1 MYGGGYPVLKA
12 AGLLNKIL
20 CFFSRNIRNRLLL
33 LLISSTLFPLLIISI
48 SSYYNTSKLVEKQ
61 FIDTNLRI
69 VQNTNDNLDNYI
81 NKMRGYLLSFVRNVD
96 LLEILIHNTNYEY
109 GSPGFTYIENSLLKL
124 MSDGKDIDSVYFYI
138 SSADRLYYMD
148 RQRLVVYIVNHPDME
163 STSWHS
169 NAIGMYRH
177 IYTEDTHITQF
188 DIKSRDNQNNIPIG
202 LIGKPKHVLSFSF
215 AITNFPYRDV
225 IGTVSINV
233 DVRNLDSIYK
243 KASVNAFENIII
255 ENRDGSLVYPTEAP
269 DFYYNFINEKDIR
282 AEMTSAT
289 GSFKKTIDGDK
300 YLVLFNTS
308 EYTGWTVYKIIP
320 MKILNASVNASSKF
334 NLLLGIFCI
343 FVVVVLSL
351 LLANNISRPI
361 VELANYMRNINVE
374 HLEIKT
380 TNRLDEIGVLYKS
393 YNSMAVLINELIIER
408 YKSEIRE
415 KQIQIKALQSQ
426 INPHFLYNT
435 LQSISGL
442 ALEKGMTEIDNAISA
457 LGSMLRYSM
466 ESVEDMVT
474 IKDELLH
481 VENYFYIQKL
491 RYEDNIKYSI
501 NVPDEFLKIPIPKLT
516 LQPIVENAIKHG
528 VEKTVSGCTI
538 DINCFRQG
546 DNVCLTIKDNG
557 PGMSQKYLKKVVS
570 KIRNNKNKVLG
581 TQGIGLYNVN
591 ARIKYAFGEKY
602 GLLIHS
608 EEGKGT
614 CVSLFLP
621 LKR

>member
-1 MYGGGYPVLKA
+1 
-12 AGLLNKIL
+12 
-20 CFFSRNIRNRLLL
+20 
-33 LLISSTLFPLLIISI
+33 
-48 SSYYNTSKLVEKQ
+48 
-61 FIDTNLRI
+61 
-69 VQNTNDNLDNYI
+69 
-81 NKMRGYLLSFVRNVD
+81 
-96 LLEILIHNTNYEY
+96 
-109 GSPGFTYIENSLLKL
+109 
-124 MSDGKDIDSVYFYI
+124 
-138 SSADRLYYMD
+138 
-148 RQRLVVYIVNHPDME
+148 
-163 STSWHS
+163 
-169 NAIGMYRH
+169 
-177 IYTEDTHITQF
+177 
-188 DIKSRDNQNNIPIG
+188 
-202 LIGKPKHVLSFSF
+202 
-215 AITNFPYRDV
+215 
-225 IGTVSINV
+225 
-233 DVRNLDSIYK
+233 
-243 KASVNAFENIII
+243 
-255 ENRDGSLVYPTEAP
+255 
-269 DFYYNFINEKDIR
+269 
-282 AEMTSAT
+282 
-289 GSFKKTIDGDK
+289 
-300 YLVLFNTS
+300 
-308 EYTGWTVYKIIP
+308 
-320 MKILNASVNASSKF
+320 
-334 NLLLGIFCI
+334 
-343 FVVVVLSL
+343 
-351 LLANNISRPI
+351 
-361 VELANYMRNINVE
+361 
-374 HLEIKT
+374 
-380 TNRLDEIGVLYKS
+380 LYKS

>member
-1 MYGGGYPVLKA
+1 ML
-12 AGLLNKIL
+12 
-20 CFFSRNIRNRLLL
+20 FFPEYQKQALL

-243 KASVNAFENIII
+243 KQVSTHL
-255 ENRDGSLVYPTEAP
+255 RT
-269 DFYYNFINEKDIR
+269 
-282 AEMTSAT
+282 
-289 GSFKKTIDGDK
+289 
-300 YLVLFNTS
+300 
-308 EYTGWTVYKIIP
+308 
-320 MKILNASVNASSKF
+320 
-334 NLLLGIFCI
+334 LLLKTGTVHWYILQRRRIF
-343 FVVVVLSL
+343 
-351 LLANNISRPI
+351 
-361 VELANYMRNINVE
+361 
-374 HLEIKT
+374 
-380 TNRLDEIGVLYKS
+380 
-393 YNSMAVLINELIIER
+393 II
-408 YKSEIRE
+408 
-415 KQIQIKALQSQ
+415 
-426 INPHFLYNT
+426 T
-435 LQSISGL
+435 L
-442 ALEKGMTEIDNAISA
+442 
-457 LGSMLRYSM
+457 
-466 ESVEDMVT
+466 
-474 IKDELLH
+474 
-481 VENYFYIQKL
+481 
-491 RYEDNIKYSI
+491 
-501 NVPDEFLKIPIPKLT
+501 
-516 LQPIVENAIKHG
+516 
-528 VEKTVSGCTI
+528 
-538 DINCFRQG
+538 
-546 DNVCLTIKDNG
+546 
-557 PGMSQKYLKKVVS
+557 
-570 KIRNNKNKVLG
+570 
-581 TQGIGLYNVN
+581 
-591 ARIKYAFGEKY
+591 
-602 GLLIHS
+602 
-608 EEGKGT
+608 
-614 CVSLFLP
+614 
-621 LKR
+621 

>member
-1 MYGGGYPVLKA
+1 LKA
-12 AGLLNKIL
+12 AGPLNKIL

-81 NKMRGYLLSFVRNVD
+81 NKIRGYLLSFVRNVD
-96 LLEILIHNTNYEY
+96 LLGILIHNTNYEY

-138 SSADRLYYMD
+138 SSADRLYYID

-177 IYTEDTHITQF
+177 IYAEDTHITQF
-188 DIKSRDNQNNIPIG
+188 DIKSRDNNNNIPIG
-202 LIGKPKHVLSFSF
+202 LTGKPKHVLSFSF

-233 DVRNLDSIYK
+233 DVGNLDSIYK
-243 KASVNAFENIII
+243 KASVNASENIII

-269 DFYYNFINEKDIR
+269 DFYYNFLNEKDIQ
-282 AEMTSAT
+282 AEMKSTT

-320 MKILNASVNASSKF
+320 MKILHASVNASSKF
-334 NLLLGIFCI
+334 NLFLGIFCI

-361 VELANYMRNINVE
+361 VELANYMRNINIE

-380 TNRLDEIGVLYKS
+380 TDRLDEIGVLYKS
-393 YNSMAVLINELIIER
+393 YNSMAVFINELIIER

-415 KQIQIKALQSQ
+415 KQIQIKTLQSQ

-466 ESVEDMVT
+466 ESIEDMVT

-501 NVPDEFLKIPIPKLT
+501 NVPDEFLKIQIPKLT

-528 VEKTVSGCTI
+528 VEKTVAGCTI
-538 DINCFRQG
+538 DINCFRQD

-570 KIRNNKNKVLG
+570 KIRNSKNKILG

-608 EEGKGT
+608 EEGKET